1 MERGGKMGTIF
12 FGNEDIT
19 RYRYGPPCRLANRC
33 QVVQHQAAYDEI
45 NTIAVIVICLYQVCL
60 SRGTP

>member
-1 MERGGKMGTIF
+1 MGTIF

-33 QVVQHQAAYDEI
+33 QVVHAQVVQHQAAYDEI